1 MYVTIS
7 VGKLLACAAW
17 AGSAQRLTIVAL
29 SLLAKPGEE
38 GLAAGASVC
47 CAAPRLSRV
56 SRTSRAVVDVSMF
69 IAAQTRGIPPASNS
83 GGTAQIGPS
92 RTSVAIVESRMCV
105 FVSVEGGCGSG
116 AGVRVRVWK
125 DRVVDQSVGN
135 LRCFERED
143 EEASDCLLKGLANG
157 NTTGG
162 QHLAPSRN
170 RPPQRP
176 IPMRSFPF

>member
-1 MYVTIS
+1 VRQYTVRT
-7 VGKLLACAAW
+7 
-17 AGSAQRLTIVAL
+17 
-29 SLLAKPGEE
+29 
-38 GLAAGASVC
+38 
-47 CAAPRLSRV
+47 PRLSRF
-56 SRTSRAVVDVSMF
+56 SRTSRAVVHVSMF

-83 GGTAQIGPS
+83 GGAAQIGPS

-162 QHLAPSRN
+162 QHLAPSRKW
-170 RPPQRP
+170 PA
-176 IPMRSFPF
+176 STADCHAFFPFLMPADSPMFCSITRHSQ